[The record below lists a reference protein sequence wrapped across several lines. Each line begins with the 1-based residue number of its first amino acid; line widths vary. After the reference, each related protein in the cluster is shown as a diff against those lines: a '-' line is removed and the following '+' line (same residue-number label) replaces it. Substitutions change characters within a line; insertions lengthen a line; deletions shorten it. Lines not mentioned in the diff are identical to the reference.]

1 MLQRESQSIILVAMV
16 PKKVSTF
23 SWEHKEAGS
32 RFVLLI
38 NIIQIKLEIDV
49 WERREMCTKF
59 CFEKP

>member
-1 MLQRESQSIILVAMV
+1 MV